1 MEIFDEEDLKF
12 VRELEK
18 SYYDDDVHVVLV
30 KGFCDDDKLFDTI
43 SIATQIND
51 DPKILLRTG
60 YFKYTQDLVQRAVR
74 SYFPNLK
81 ISFNSKKPFI
91 FNKKSIYV
99 DKWNQNNYL
108 PIREDFSIYY
118 PIQSVISQDGEKDLE
133 RLKAA
138 ISKDNSKLIVLV
150 TTNDVAEGYLDFS
163 LLDGI
168 VDKSLVL
175 DSSKKHQET
184 YSLVLNNLNKDK
196 IFYE

>member
-99 DKWNQNNYL
+99 DKWNQNNHL
-108 PIREDFSIYY
+108 LIREDFSIYY
-118 PIQSVISQDGEKDLE
+118 PIQSVISQGGEKDLE